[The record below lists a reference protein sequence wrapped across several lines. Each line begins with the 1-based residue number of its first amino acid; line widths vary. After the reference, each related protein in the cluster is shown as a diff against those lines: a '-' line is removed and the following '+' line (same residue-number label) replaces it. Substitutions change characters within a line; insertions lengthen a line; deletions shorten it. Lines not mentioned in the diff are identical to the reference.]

1 MELTLDN
8 IEQSDQIS
16 EQEFGQLA
24 NWLHGSV
31 TISDKDD
38 ASQYRK
44 KEQTLDTLIA
54 FLKDY
59 YKNHDWE
66 SDELEANFLD
76 FLSKIY
82 LQKEILQIA
91 SGKVKVQDVQL
102 AMRSFALKSKY
113 PVGMT

>member
-1 MELTLDN
+1 MELILDN

-31 TISDKDD
+31 TISNKDN
-38 ASQYRK
+38 ASQYQK
-44 KEQTLDTLIA
+44 KEQTLDTLITL
-54 FLKDY
+54 LKDY

-66 SDELEANFLD
+66 SDELEASFLD

-91 SGKVKVQDVQL
+91 SGKVKVKDVQL

>member
-1 MELTLDN
+1 MELILDN

-31 TISDKDD
+31 TISNKDSV
-38 ASQYRK
+38 SQYQK
-44 KEQTLDTLIA
+44 KEQTLDTLIIL
-54 FLKDY
+54 LKDY

-91 SGKVKVQDVQL
+91 SGKVKVKDVQL